1 MITGKDVRAAAIAKK
16 GELNAGFSLWPGV
29 AFSESSSI
37 IIIIIITSF
46 FFEALA
52 NKTQKYGT
60 MGV

>member
-37 IIIIIITSF
+37 IIIIITSF